1 MSACSPIKTV
11 TPEEMD
17 FPSVFIQD
25 AQQNWPVSWW
35 QTFNDVQLNQ
45 YVEQA
50 LLNNYSLQAAAA
62 RVAQSSSLL
71 SQQRSNFIP
80 ELDANLG
87 RTRNWQE
94 SGSSGPSASN
104 NWSAGLS
111 ASYEVDLWGSIRASS
126 QQAEFNVSA
135 SQAAY
140 RTLANTVA
148 AQVSSA
154 WLGLRKETE
163 NLALLVSQQERT
175 SKSLQVIERRQAKGQ
190 SSLTDVLQQMQLQES
205 LDTQVIAAQAQQ
217 QIYLQ
222 QLALWTGQSQIAP
235 MLASDAPYL
244 TNGSMNLVPVDSVA
258 LEALK
263 ARPDVQQ
270 AYHQLEAASAGVA
283 LAVTNR
289 YPRFSLAASYT
300 GKDENLNQIFDNW
313 VASLAGSLVLPLI
326 DGGQRKAEVKRQ
338 QAIEQ
343 EALANYQQT
352 LLEAAQEVQQ
362 ALVLD
367 NQYAL
372 TVTSLSEQ
380 LQLAQQ
386 TLDLSNSYYLRGQ
399 TNYLSLLNA
408 QQDVLGLEQQL
419 LTAQWNHTQAR
430 IQLYQAVSHGYFQQQ
445 RDKKPESN
453 PSIGGSL

>member
-94 SGSSGPSASN
+94 SGSSEPSASN

-111 ASYEVDLWGSIRASS
+111 ASYEVDLWGSIRASA

-235 MLASDAPYL
+235 MLTNDAPYL

-372 TVTSLSEQ
+372 TVASLSGQ

-445 RDKKPESN
+445 RDKKPEGN